1 MPLRPIVSFVG
12 SPTYNLSKHLAF
24 LLSPL
29 VGKSPYSI
37 RNTAEWVE
45 RASSFTL
52 EPDEELV
59 SFDVQVVSLFT
70 SIPTDVAVRVAYD
83 RLCKDDGLVN
93 RTALTPDQVRDML
106 LFCLNAIEFRFRDV
120 FYKQIHG
127 TAIGS
132 PVSVVVANLVMEDL
146 EDRALR
152 TFLHTPRLYYRFVD
166 DTIAALKSN
175 LINDFH
181 AHLNAQDSSIQFT
194 VERYSQD
201 GLPFLDTLNVVS
213 INGSIETSVYRKKT
227 HTDRYLDF
235 DSHHPICHKR
245 GVVRA
250 LQSRADM
257 VSSTERTKELEHQ
270 RIVSTLKENGYPTK
284 LIKSTKRQK
293 MRVDSELDSSF
304 RGSVCLPYI
313 EGTTERLRRI
323 LFKYGIKVFVKPYRI
338 IAQSLNSAKDRV
350 EDDKTGIVYSIPCA
364 TCDTVYIGETGRA
377 LSTRKKEHMA
387 SVRLEKTDTSAG

>member
-1 MPLRPIVSFVG
+1 MKDVSVSGLNVHHFV
-12 SPTYNLSKHLAF
+12 H
-24 LLSPL
+24 
-29 VGKSPYSI
+29 
-37 RNTAEWVE
+37 
-45 RASSFTL
+45 
-52 EPDEELV
+52 
-59 SFDVQVVSLFT
+59 Q
-70 SIPTDVAVRVAYD
+70 
-83 RLCKDDGLVN
+83 
-93 RTALTPDQVRDML
+93 
-106 LFCLNAIEFRFRDV
+106 FRFRDV

-127 TAIGS
+127 TAMGS

-152 TFLHTPRLYYRFVD
+152 TFLYTPQLYFRFVD

-270 RIVSTLKENGYPTK
+270 WIVSTLKENGYPTK
-284 LIKSTKRQK
+284 LIRSTKRQK
-293 MRVDSELDSSF
+293 TRVDSELDSSF
-304 RGSVCLPYI
+304 VVQFVYLI
-313 EGTTERLRRI
+313 LRVQLR
-323 LFKYGIKVFVKPYRI
+323 
-338 IAQSLNSAKDRV
+338 D
-350 EDDKTGIVYSIPCA
+350 
-364 TCDTVYIGETGRA
+364 
-377 LSTRKKEHMA
+377 
-387 SVRLEKTDTSAG
+387 

>member
-1 MPLRPIVSFVG
+1 M
-12 SPTYNLSKHLAF
+12 
-24 LLSPL
+24 
-29 VGKSPYSI
+29 
-37 RNTAEWVE
+37 
-45 RASSFTL
+45 
-52 EPDEELV
+52 
-59 SFDVQVVSLFT
+59 
-70 SIPTDVAVRVAYD
+70 
-83 RLCKDDGLVN
+83 
-93 RTALTPDQVRDML
+93 
-106 LFCLNAIEFRFRDV
+106 
-120 FYKQIHG
+120 
-127 TAIGS
+127 GS

-152 TFLHTPRLYYRFVD
+152 TFLYTPRLYFRFVD

-181 AHLNAQDSSIQFT
+181 AHLNAQDYNIQFT

-270 RIVSTLKENGYPTK
+270 WIVSTLKENGYPTK
-284 LIKSTKRQK
+284 LIRSTKRQK
-293 MRVDSELDSSF
+293 TRVDSELDSSF

-338 IAQSLNSAKDRV
+338 IGQSLNSAKDRV
-350 EDDKTGIVYSIPCA
+350 EDDKQTGIVYSIPCT
-364 TCDTVYIGETGRA
+364 TCDTVYISETGRA

-387 SVRLEKTDTSAG
+387 SVHL